1 MTNTFLAVSKDL
13 FNLKLNPTEILV
25 LAQIMEFQRNTND
38 CFISNKKLA
47 EQFGVSESTVKRA
60 LDKLE
65 NLGFIVRDTSPSQKG
80 KERHMKANLKKIE
93 EAAKANLNL
102 AEDNEKSTK
111 ANLNLAESS
120 KCSFR
125 KEQNEPIKEKGKDNL
140 LKDNIGEIE
149 KPSALSISLSNNPE
163 EKKPVEEKKLPEYLK
178 VSKEKLDAMGARY
191 ELVVGNLGYIID
203 TGVRIELI

>member
-102 AEDNEKSTK
+102 AE
-111 ANLNLAESS
+111 SS